1 MMDIPK
7 THLVQP
13 SEINRNAPKIN
24 LQGKQCDQML
34 EYKVAQFRRK
44 VSQIFST
51 AVFTQIGIFSQKA
64 KKCPIFGLLL
74 QENLSS
80 RLFKNRPILSNWA
93 KKFYGTNVAYPTPL
107 QNQYNLMWL
116 IHEYCQLSSDSNCS
130 LTYSLINCWGGIC
143 KRPILRETI
152 MEYSTAQFTK
162 EWVNI
167 MSSIEFIF

>member
-64 KKCPIFGLLL
+64 KKMPNI
-74 QENLSS
+74 
-80 RLFKNRPILSNWA
+80 WA
-93 KKFYGTNVAYPTPL
+93 TFARKFVIKAF
-107 QNQYNLMWL
+107 Q
-116 IHEYCQLSSDSNCS
+116 
-130 LTYSLINCWGGIC
+130 
-143 KRPILRETI
+143 K
-152 MEYSTAQFTK
+152 
-162 EWVNI
+162 
-167 MSSIEFIF
+167 

>member
-1 MMDIPK
+1 MLQKSIYRVNSVTRCWNIKWPNFVEKFLKYFPRQFLPK
-7 THLVQP
+7 EGSFHKKL
-13 SEINRNAPKIN
+13 
-24 LQGKQCDQML
+24 
-34 EYKVAQFRRK
+34 
-44 VSQIFST
+44 
-51 AVFTQIGIFSQKA
+51 